1 MIKYEKIIM
10 IRIKDNIKYVY
21 FINYLLTLDQ
31 MKLIMKYSII
41 VSFFFLL
48 AFEFLE
54 KQIDI
59 CILFCNAKEKRN
71 QGLDISRSKSKL

>member
-1 MIKYEKIIM
+1 M

-31 MKLIMKYSII
+31 MKLIMKYSIK
-41 VSFFFLL
+41 VSFFLL
-48 AFEFLE
+48 LPFEFLE

-59 CILFCNAKEKRN
+59 CIIFYNAKEKRN